1 MNPMTEIL
9 VFTLNAVVI
18 YFLADWIVRMIEAK
32 RGEVLKQRQIVFFA
46 VFLVLALVTFRL
58 LRELLAPGV

>member
-1 MNPMTEIL
+1 MNPITEIL
-9 VFTLNAVVI
+9 VFTLNAIVI

-46 VFLVLALVTFRL
+46 VFLVLALITFRL
-58 LRELLAPGV
+58 LRELLTSGS

>member
-9 VFTLNAVVI
+9 VFTLNAIVI

-32 RGEVLKQRQIVFFA
+32 RGEVFKQRQVVFFA
-46 VFLVLALVTFRL
+46 VILVLALVTFRL
-58 LRELLAPGV
+58 LRELLGSGG